1 MKCAGDAAVQV
12 LEEIVIVSGRAVFTL
27 VGVSLEPVQVE
38 GRRKALFQRTDVL
51 LEAFQKNGELA
62 GLGVRLAVIVEE
74 QLYGLAFRK
83 KRREPGHGEHEIA
96 LVHDA
101 PLFKET
107 ATFLI
112 HGGGNE
118 IGEVATAPFRITGSF
133 MAHVVDM
140 DHPAV
145 VQRQQGAIQQCSSLV
160 PFGFRLLGVIL
171 AGIEPSRHESP
182 RFAGNHPVID
192 HCRIVEQIGDA
203 GFL

>member
-83 KRREPGHGEHEIA
+83 KRRE
-96 LVHDA
+96 VTVST
-101 PLFKET
+101 K
-107 ATFLI
+107 
-112 HGGGNE
+112 
-118 IGEVATAPFRITGSF
+118 
-133 MAHVVDM
+133 
-140 DHPAV
+140 
-145 VQRQQGAIQQCSSLV
+145 
-160 PFGFRLLGVIL
+160 
-171 AGIEPSRHESP
+171 
-182 RFAGNHPVID
+182 
-192 HCRIVEQIGDA
+192 
-203 GFL
+203 